1 MKMKIIFIVKCLPR
15 QYILPYR
22 DVTLFLSAVKVL
34 DSALRLIRKAVRN
47 QRKRGTQCERDSYN
61 FNFNIVHLPHQS
73 NHHFFQSVTL
83 SLAICSNFNIECKS
97 SVILQAQIVTNRIK
111 MVRIVMNCLGKQNR
125 RYLSRLSS
133 NQIKSYR
140 LSTIATPI
148 ATTEPS
154 TIRITFLRHGQSTWN
169 QQNIFIG
176 KIFILKREEQK
187 NGQNDRHQNTPYNNN
202 YKNNLFT
209 QASCCYHRLW
219 CIKQLE

>member
-1 MKMKIIFIVKCLPR
+1 
-15 QYILPYR
+15 
-22 DVTLFLSAVKVL
+22 
-34 DSALRLIRKAVRN
+34 
-47 QRKRGTQCERDSYN
+47 
-61 FNFNIVHLPHQS
+61 
-73 NHHFFQSVTL
+73 
-83 SLAICSNFNIECKS
+83 
-97 SVILQAQIVTNRIK
+97 

-176 KIFILKREEQK
+176 KIFFPIREGRTEEHTDRMTDTVDTTMNTIHWHKQK
-187 NGQNDRHQNTPYNNN
+187 HSSESTFNHRVVVIAYCVSHSLNNSD
-202 YKNNLFT
+202 F
-209 QASCCYHRLW
+209 
-219 CIKQLE
+219 E